1 MVNVF
6 ILGSRGIPAKYG
18 GFETFVDKLT
28 ENSTSRHIKYHV
40 SCRSENQ
47 DEFEYHNARCFNI
60 KLPNIGGAQSIY
72 YDFLSIKS
80 SLNYI
85 EKNNIENPIIYILGC
100 SIGPDRKSV
109 V

>member
-40 SCRSENQ
+40 SCRS
-47 DEFEYHNARCFNI
+47 DSLNI
-60 KLPNIGGAQSIY
+60 TMQGVLI
-72 YDFLSIKS
+72 LS
-80 SLNYI
+80 SLI
-85 EKNNIENPIIYILGC
+85 
-100 SIGPDRKSV
+100 
-109 V
+109 